1 MAEDHAAKI
10 AQAQDVFEQPSV
22 VGVVHHF
29 GCGGALQSRDN
40 CRVLNHTFEKLPEP
54 RIFHRRDD
62 CEKLRVQLVYVFLRV
77 REEVRGIDF
86 AFLGAANFLDGE
98 LNLVAVIF
106 DARLHLH
113 EIVALKRAG
122 HAVKPFPHAR
132 LDASGG
138 VAKFQPQVGFPL
150 AGGANF
156 FFTDTKVG
164 GNGLA
169 VLETRDKAL
178 FHVPDFFLGRMP
190 NLRPD
195 LFFEWSF
202 SGAAATSSI
211 GSAFTAAVS
220 VYPGLIWT

>member
-1 MAEDHAAKI
+1 M
-10 AQAQDVFEQPSV
+10 
-22 VGVVHHF
+22 G
-29 GCGGALQSRDN
+29 
-40 CRVLNHTFEKLPEP
+40 
-54 RIFHRRDD
+54 
-62 CEKLRVQLVYVFLRV
+62 
-77 REEVRGIDF
+77 EEIRGIDF

-98 LNLVAVIF
+98 LKFIAVIL
-106 DARLHLH
+106 DARLDLH
-113 EIVALKRAG
+113 KIVALERGG

-138 VAKFQPQVGFPL
+138 VAKLQSQVSFAI

-156 FFTDTKVG
+156 FYTDKKVS

-169 VLETRDKAL
+169 VLETGDKAL

-195 LFFEWSF
+195 LFFESSF